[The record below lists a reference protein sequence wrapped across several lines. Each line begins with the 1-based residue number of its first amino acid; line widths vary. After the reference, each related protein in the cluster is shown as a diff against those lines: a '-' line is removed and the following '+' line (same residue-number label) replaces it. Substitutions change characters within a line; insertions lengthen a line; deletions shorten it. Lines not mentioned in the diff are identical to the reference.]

1 MTAEQRFEA
10 FFFAGLDARTTCSL
24 IFTALLY
31 STLLYKVTH
40 PSKRKGN
47 TYERELVDEAEAA
60 GLEAER
66 AYASDGR
73 SLGEGK
79 ECDVLIRGREAMILD
94 ALRIQAKRRKN
105 IAQYLTPP
113 EAADIT
119 VVREN
124 YGESL
129 AIVPWELF
137 LQLLKNATDEDEGR

>member
-1 MTAEQRFEA
+1 M
-10 FFFAGLDARTTCSL
+10 
-24 IFTALLY
+24 
-31 STLLYKVTH
+31 TH

-47 TYERELVDEAEAA
+47 RYERELVEDAQAV

-79 ECDVLIRGREAMILD
+79 ECDLLVRGRDDMILD

-105 IAQYLTPP
+105 VAQYLTPP
-113 EAADIT
+113 EDADIN
-119 VVREN
+119 VIREN

-129 AIVPWELF
+129 AVVPWDLF
-137 LQLLKNATDEDEGR
+137 LELLQSATE